1 MFRVFRQTPLQP
13 PQPQRGDG
21 MWRPLAY
28 GIDVLAIVAG
38 IAAISGLLVVALALV
53 PLIVRH

>member
-1 MFRVFRQTPLQP
+1 MFQVFRQTPLQP
-13 PQPQRGDG
+13 PQHGDG
-21 MWRPLAY
+21 MWPPLAY

-38 IAAISGLLVVALALV
+38 IAAISGLLVIALALV